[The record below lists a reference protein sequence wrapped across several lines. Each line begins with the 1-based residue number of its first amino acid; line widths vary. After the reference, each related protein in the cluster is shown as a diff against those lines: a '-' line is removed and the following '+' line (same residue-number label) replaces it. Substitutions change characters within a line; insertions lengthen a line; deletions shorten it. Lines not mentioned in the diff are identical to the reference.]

1 MGIPT
6 HRRHLPTLQGLRA
19 LACLLVVLYHAQQVQ
34 FGEAAI
40 AAWPNLSAGV
50 DIFFVLSGFVM
61 ALATK
66 DMVPNRR
73 TAMAFWRS
81 RAARIV
87 PLYWGLTLVK
97 LATMR
102 ALPHAAAHTH
112 PNAVNILA
120 SFAFIPARDA
130 AGVVRPVLAVG
141 WTLNFEFFFYTLI
154 AVALAAGRAP
164 ARVVPPV
171 LIGLGMAGF
180 WREPTWPAIAS
191 LANGLMVEFA
201 IGMAVFALWQRGT
214 ITRLPGAALLLLGFA
229 AVLMLPLAGP
239 WRGLVW
245 GGAAGVMLAGAL
257 ALDGRVRVPAMIVTL
272 GDASYAIYLLHG
284 FVMPVFG
291 PVMGAVISVPAGVL
305 LDRYIDR
312 PVLRFI
318 MRRTQAA

>member
-1 MGIPT
+1 MGNPT
-6 HRRHLPTLQGLRA
+6 HRRHLATLQALRA

-61 ALATK
+61 AMATK
-66 DMVPNRR
+66 DMAANRH
-73 TAMAFWRS
+73 AAIAFWRS

-102 ALPHAAAHTH
+102 ALPQAAAHTH
-112 PNAVNILA
+112 PTAWSIFA
-120 SFAFIPARDA
+120 SFAFIPARDGL
-130 AGVVRPVLAVG
+130 GVVRPVLAVG

-154 AVALAAGRAP
+154 ALALAAGRTP
-164 ARVVPPV
+164 ARVVVPV

-180 WREPTWPAIAS
+180 WREPTWPAVAS
-191 LANGLMVEFA
+191 LANGLVVEFA
-201 IGMAVFALWQRGT
+201 IGMAVFALWQRGALA
-214 ITRLPGAALLLLGFA
+214 RLPGAALLLLGLA

-245 GGAAGVMLAGAL
+245 GSAAGVMLAGAL
-257 ALDGRVRVPAMIVTL
+257 ALDGRARVPTVLVTL

-284 FVMPVFG
+284 FAIPVLG
-291 PVMGAVISVPAGVL
+291 PLVGALVSLPAGIA
-305 LDRYIDR
+305 LDRFIDR
-312 PVLRFI
+312 PARRFI
-318 MRRTQAA
+318 TRQMQAA